1 MKKIEKLNTLSSN
14 TNRVYVKIQ
23 TKLNQSQTLSNLE
36 QGFFGLIDDIKFLFL
51 LIFFQFM

>member
-1 MKKIEKLNTLSSN
+1 MKKIEKLNTLSF

-23 TKLNQSQTLSNLE
+23 TKLNQSPTLSNLE